1 MIQITV
7 SHRGLTELLR
17 NLNNVPCQRLFVDA
31 ANRAVVEVHKWSLV
45 EVPKRTHQLM
55 KSHIIRPAFL
65 NVMSAEVYT
74 EKEYAVPVH
83 EGHRIVAFGKPTG
96 KFRRANPW
104 MERAFRLAEPFI
116 DSIFSKAADD
126 VANALVK

>member
-65 NVMSAEVYT
+65 NVMSAEAVSYT
-74 EKEYAVPVH
+74 HLLAQRTSQSAVH
-83 EGHRIVAFGKPTG
+83 
-96 KFRRANPW
+96 
-104 MERAFRLAEPFI
+104 L
-116 DSIFSKAADD
+116 
-126 VANALVK
+126 LVN